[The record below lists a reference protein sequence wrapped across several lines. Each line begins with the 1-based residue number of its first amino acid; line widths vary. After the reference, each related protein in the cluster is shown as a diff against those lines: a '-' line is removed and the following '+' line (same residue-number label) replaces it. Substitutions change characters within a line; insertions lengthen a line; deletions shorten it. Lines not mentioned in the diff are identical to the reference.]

1 MSTASPSR
9 LGHLPFARF
18 LRTEAAS
25 GVLLLLATMAALIWA
40 NSPWSGAYEAA
51 AHLDVAIRLGPWELN
66 KTLLHWINDGLMAI
80 FFFLVGLE
88 IKREMLTGELASP
101 RLAALPIAA
110 AIGGM
115 AVPAAIYALFN
126 QGGPGA
132 GGWGVPMATDIAFS
146 LGILAMLGKRV
157 PAALKVFLA
166 ALAIV
171 DDLGAVL
178 VIAIFYTDAISW
190 SSLAGGG
197 ALLALSLGLNR
208 LGVRRPLV
216 YALIGVAIWLL
227 FLRSGVHATVAGVL
241 MAFTIPSKRRIDTI
255 SFIADARR
263 IVDEFERV
271 DDPLPLTNAEQC
283 DLVGELETRCEEV
296 QPPLQRIEHSLHPW
310 VAFGIMPLF
319 ALANAGLVVSG
330 DFFAVA
336 GNPVGL
342 GIILGLVVG
351 KPLGVLLAT
360 LLAVR
365 LGLASLPRG
374 VGVAHLAG
382 VGCLAG
388 VGFTMALFIAG
399 LAFGESPLLDSA
411 KAGTLIA
418 STISGVLGVV
428 VLVVT
433 GRRARA
439 KPAAA

>member
-9 LGHLPFARF
+9 LSHLPFARF

-25 GVLLLLATMAALIWA
+25 GVLLLLATIAALIWA

-283 DLVGELETRCEEV
+283 DLVGEL
-296 QPPLQRIEHSLHPW
+296 
-310 VAFGIMPLF
+310 
-319 ALANAGLVVSG
+319 
-330 DFFAVA
+330 
-336 GNPVGL
+336 
-342 GIILGLVVG
+342 
-351 KPLGVLLAT
+351 
-360 LLAVR
+360 
-365 LGLASLPRG
+365 
-374 VGVAHLAG
+374 
-382 VGCLAG
+382 
-388 VGFTMALFIAG
+388 
-399 LAFGESPLLDSA
+399 
-411 KAGTLIA
+411 
-418 STISGVLGVV
+418 
-428 VLVVT
+428 
-433 GRRARA
+433 
-439 KPAAA
+439 